1 MDTTFVLLP
10 ASGSLLV
17 REIFGTKLT
26 RTGSIAP
33 SVRHKMS
40 RKSDSPFAFFNKKA
54 SNQLTRSVSAI
65 SEVHVLYVHTHYHI
79 NVPTCMYNELGTGIL
94 CKRKLA
100 DMLVATVCIQ
110 VRTYYIHTCIC

>member
-1 MDTTFVLLP
+1 MCDGRSTFVLLP

-65 SEVHVLYVHTHYHI
+65 SEVHLLYVHTHYHI
-79 NVPTCMYNELGTGIL
+79 NVPTCTMSWA
-94 CKRKLA
+94 LA
-100 DMLVATVCIQ
+100 
-110 VRTYYIHTCIC
+110 YYVKGNLLTC